1 MRLIRLLIAVLCLAV
16 GLVVG
21 ALNHQ
26 PVAIDLGFDTL
37 HATLGV
43 SVLVALLLGAVLGGI
58 AVTAS
63 VVLPLQRR
71 LRRVGTANAGDPA
84 TSDGH

>member
-1 MRLIRLLIAVLCLAV
+1 MRLIRLLIACLCLAL

-26 PVAIDLGFDTL
+26 PVAIDLGFHTL
-37 HATLGV
+37 DATLGV
-43 SVLVALLLGAVLGGI
+43 SLLVALLLGALIGGS

-63 VVLPLQRR
+63 VVLPLRRR
-71 LRRVGTANAGDPA
+71 LRRAANATPIAPA
-84 TSDGH
+84 SRDGY